1 MKVGD
6 LVKIVNAWTGYNQW
20 LEFPNEEITIGLVVD
35 ACSQNRRAIVLVEGE
50 RKVLPYRQLVVICK

>member
-6 LVKIVNAWTGYNQW
+6 LVKVVNAWTGYNQW
-20 LEFPNEEITIGLVVD
+20 LEFPNQAIIIGLVVD

-50 RKVLPYRQLVVICK
+50 RKVFPYRQLVVL